1 LSLPALRLNWWFRA
15 AIVLIVIVL
24 GGAILS
30 RTMPAEDSGTVSPA
44 SGQSSPVF
52 TPAHRTVGDAIRE
65 FFAAR
70 PKPVQPIAY
79 THKVH
84 LANGMQCTDCHVGV
98 DQGPDARIPS
108 VNFCMTCHQ
117 VIAVDKPEIKKLAAY
132 RARGEDIPWQRVY
145 GFEPSAHVK
154 FNHAPH
160 IRAGVD
166 CAKCHG
172 DMRTQ
177 TVAERKVDHTMG
189 FCVDCHKQQNAPV
202 DCLTCHF

>member
-1 LSLPALRLNWWFRA
+1 LSRPAFHLSHYSRIAVAVGVVVLGLAVLQKVLPAQGA
-15 AIVLIVIVL
+15 A
-24 GGAILS
+24 
-30 RTMPAEDSGTVSPA
+30 PA
-44 SGQSSPVF
+44 SQAPASDVF
-52 TPAHRTVGDAIRE
+52 TPEHRTVSDSIRE
-65 FFAAR
+65 FFGMR

-84 LANGMQCTDCHVGV
+84 LGNGMQCTDCHVGV
-98 DQGPDARIPS
+98 DTGPDARIPS

-117 VIAVDKPEIKKLAAY
+117 VIATDKPEIQKLAAY

-166 CAKCHG
+166 CSACHG
-172 DMRTQ
+172 DMKQQ

-189 FCVDCHKQQNAPV
+189 FCISCHRQKNASVDCI
-202 DCLTCHF
+202 TCHF